1 MKKDF
6 FIKLSK
12 KDEKM
17 TLLKIAT
24 VLCFSMLILVLLKD
38 FFWNKSIKSVYNEK
52 IFVNLFY
59 VSTVIFFLVCLLV
72 ENILMIIYLKFKMN
86 GEIDKFFK
94 LNYILFIFI
103 IGFNS
108 VSTITLISFII
119 NIYKCIEYAKTF
131 SKNKKNFWFSL
142 LGVFIVLFFTVFV
155 GLFSDH
161 NPFKLII
168 LTSLLEILTIFIYL
182 YNKKINKIPSINYL
196 FLLLMETTILF
207 SEIESIGILLLIIT
221 ILINLRTIFPRIKSY
236 TNFSKIQKII
246 LFIGILI
253 SLFTKV
259 YITEKQQ
266 KQIIDTPKQESDG
279 NYSNENNTSE

>member
-38 FFWNKSIKSVYNEK
+38 FFWNKSIKSIYNEK
-52 IFVNLFY
+52 IYENLFY
-59 VSTVIFFLVCLLV
+59 VSKVIFFLVCLLL

-142 LGVFIVLFFTVFV
+142 LGVFIVLFFTVFE
-155 GLFSDH
+155 GLFSDY

-182 YNKKINKIPSINYL
+182 YNQKINKIPSINYL

-221 ILINLRTIFPRIKSY
+221 ILMNLRTIFPRIKSY

-253 SLFTKV
+253 SLFTKI

-266 KQIIDTPKQESDG
+266 KQIIDTPDS

>member
-24 VLCFSMLILVLLKD
+24 VLCFNMLILVLLKD
-38 FFWNKSIKSVYNEK
+38 FFWNKSIKSIYNEK
-52 IFVNLFY
+52 IYENLFY
-59 VSTVIFFLVCLLV
+59 VSTVIFFLVCLLL

-161 NPFKLII
+161 NPFI

-182 YNKKINKIPSINYL
+182 YNQKINKIPSINYL
-196 FLLLMETTILF
+196 FLLLMETSILF

-221 ILINLRTIFPRIKSY
+221 ILMNLRTIFPRIKSY

-253 SLFTKV
+253 SLFTKI
-259 YITEKQQ
+259 YITENQQ
-266 KQIIDTPKQESDG
+266 KQVIDNPKQESDS

>member
-1 MKKDF
+1 
-6 FIKLSK
+6 
-12 KDEKM
+12 
-17 TLLKIAT
+17 
-24 VLCFSMLILVLLKD
+24 
-38 FFWNKSIKSVYNEK
+38 
-52 IFVNLFY
+52 
-59 VSTVIFFLVCLLV
+59 
-72 ENILMIIYLKFKMN
+72 MIIYLKFKMN

-161 NPFKLII
+161 NPFI

-182 YNKKINKIPSINYL
+182 YNQKINKIPSINYL
-196 FLLLMETTILF
+196 FLRLMETSILF

-221 ILINLRTIFPRIKSY
+221 TLINLRTIFPRIKSY

-253 SLFTKV
+253 SLFTKI
-259 YITEKQQ
+259 YLTENQQ
-266 KQIIDTPKQESDG
+266 KQVIDNPKQESDS

>member
-52 IFVNLFY
+52 IYENLFY
-59 VSTVIFFLVCLLV
+59 VSTVIFFLVCLLL

-161 NPFKLII
+161 NPFI

-182 YNKKINKIPSINYL
+182 YNQKINKIPSINYL
-196 FLLLMETTILF
+196 FLLLMETSILF

-221 ILINLRTIFPRIKSY
+221 ILMNLRTIFPRIKSY

-266 KQIIDTPKQESDG
+266 KQIIDTPKQESDS

>member
-52 IFVNLFY
+52 IYENLFY
-59 VSTVIFFLVCLLV
+59 VSTVIFFLVCLLL

-161 NPFKLII
+161 NPFI

-182 YNKKINKIPSINYL
+182 YNQKINKIPSINYL
-196 FLLLMETTILF
+196 FLLLMETSILF

-221 ILINLRTIFPRIKSY
+221 ILMNLRTIFPRIKSY

-259 YITEKQQ
+259 YIIEKQQ

>member
-24 VLCFSMLILVLLKD
+24 VLCFNMLILVLLKD
-38 FFWNKSIKSVYNEK
+38 FFWNKSIKSIYNEK
-52 IFVNLFY
+52 IYENLFY
-59 VSTVIFFLVCLLV
+59 VSTVIFFLVCLLL

-161 NPFKLII
+161 NPFI

-182 YNKKINKIPSINYL
+182 YNQKINKIPSINYL
-196 FLLLMETTILF
+196 FLLLMETSILF

-221 ILINLRTIFPRIKSY
+221 TLINLRTIFPRIKSY

-253 SLFTKV
+253 SLFTKI
-259 YITEKQQ
+259 YLTENQQ
-266 KQIIDTPKQESDG
+266 KQVIDNPKQESDS

>member
-52 IFVNLFY
+52 IYENLFY
-59 VSTVIFFLVCLLV
+59 VSTVIFFLVCLLL

-108 VSTITLISFII
+108 VSTIILISFII

-142 LGVFIVLFFTVFV
+142 LGVFIVLFFTVFI

-161 NPFKLII
+161 NPFKFII

>member
-52 IFVNLFY
+52 IYENLFY
-59 VSTVIFFLVCLLV
+59 VSTVIFFLVCLLL

-108 VSTITLISFII
+108 VSTIILISFII

-182 YNKKINKIPSINYL
+182 YNQKINKITSINYL

-221 ILINLRTIFPRIKSY
+221 ILMNLRTIFPRIKSY

-259 YITEKQQ
+259 YIIEKQQ

>member
-52 IFVNLFY
+52 IYENLFY

-108 VSTITLISFII
+108 VSTIILISFII

-253 SLFTKV
+253 NLFTKV

>member
-246 LFIGILI
+246 IIIGVLF
-253 SLFTKV
+253 SLFSKI
-259 YITEKQQ
+259 YIVEKQ
-266 KQIIDTPKQESDG
+266 KQEYKTILKQES
-279 NYSNENNTSE
+279 NTNNSNENKTSE